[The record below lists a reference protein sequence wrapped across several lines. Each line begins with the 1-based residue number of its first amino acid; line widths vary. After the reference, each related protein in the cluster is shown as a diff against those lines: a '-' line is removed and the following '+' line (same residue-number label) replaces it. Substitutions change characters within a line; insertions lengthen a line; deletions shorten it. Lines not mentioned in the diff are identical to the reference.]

1 MPWQRRSMPPHAKS
15 LILLLQ
21 QCALLVASEGKPIGY
36 VATRDLAL
44 AQ

>member
-1 MPWQRRSMPPHAKS
+1 MPSRAKS
-15 LILLLQ
+15 LILPPQ

-44 AQ
+44 PP